1 MASLAEKIKMILWG
15 GDMEPLRKI
24 MVLSFMALNLHQFE
38 EYAMPGGFPMV
49 MNRAFMGETEVPERF
64 PLNKK
69 SAFVC
74 NVLLMYPLYLLAI
87 VFCQQIW
94 LGLTMVVT
102 GVAQIFVHGIAFNR
116 KLGTLYNPGMATIIG
131 LFIPLCALY
140 IWTVVQMGVVR
151 WWHWLVA
158 LFLQPIVGMLCLMGP
173 IKLLQDRQSP
183 DIWPPHEAERFHV
196 AEKLAR

>member
-1 MASLAEKIKMILWG
+1 MLVQGGFFACVGIFQKRTNVSTVVEKISEMASLAEKIKMILWG

-64 PLNKK
+64 PLNKR

-94 LGLTMVVT
+94 LGLTMVIT

-116 KLGTLYNPGMATIIG
+116 KRRKTGA
-131 LFIPLCALY
+131 
-140 IWTVVQMGVVR
+140 
-151 WWHWLVA
+151 
-158 LFLQPIVGMLCLMGP
+158 
-173 IKLLQDRQSP
+173 
-183 DIWPPHEAERFHV
+183 
-196 AEKLAR
+196 